1 MWNSTFFNVQ
11 ILDVFSLE
19 REKIYK
25 NVYRKTS
32 HRQVY
37 LIRILPSEKN
47 ANTTHYT
54 NPQMKKKISLYIKTS
69 FGLPD
74 ILQCHPH
81 KIIIKK

>member
-54 NPQMKKKISLYIKTS
+54 NPQMKKKKSLFILKLRSGFQIYYNVILTS
-69 FGLPD
+69 
-74 ILQCHPH
+74 
-81 KIIIKK
+81 